1 MSPSPVTSVSSDKE
15 NRSSRVAIDKG
26 KGRMAMGPPRL
37 PSPER
42 IKRKRVLEQ
51 EPLVERTRRRRTVE
65 VEEDGSDTEYDPDQD
80 IEVRRQLRKELRE
93 LNKNLVEHRSEFMNP
108 DSTGL
113 KDTLLKANQLSE
125 QVKQTSDATIDSRLL
140 VTAAEYS
147 LKKTVALISGD
158 TAQGVDLDDLIIKV
172 KAFMRRGDSDSQ
184 SGSQAPNSTQRRRR
198 RGNDDEDEEGDMLNW
213 EYLGRHACLQ
223 HTSRP
228 SVPGFLLG
236 PLSLEKRAR
245 KIIVRKAALKPNSL
259 KETRPEV
266 LQAGDIEKSENAN
279 LATLCTQILARLG
292 KVRRDSM
299 DAADKEST
307 DDMDDEEVDQL
318 MDRHG
323 VSRDGGIALFQFVIN
338 PWSFGQTIEN
348 MFYVSFLIRDGKVGI
363 STDQRG
369 LPYLGLSIPDRR
381 LNPSTNTL
389 YRYHHGIHRAEGYWA
404 TRSIKASGSPSSG
417 YAHVERVDRGIRNQT
432 ANDST

>member
-1 MSPSPVTSVSSDKE
+1 MARPTKMSESPAPGFRDEDIYEASPPPSGRPSRSNVTQHSMSPSPVTSVSSDKE

-26 KGRMAMGPPRL
+26 KGRMPMGPPRV

-42 IKRKRVLEQ
+42 SKRKRILEQ

-65 VEEDGSDTEYDPDQD
+65 VEEDGSDTEYDPDQA

-93 LNKNLVEHRSEFMNP
+93 LNKNLVDNRTEFMNP

-113 KDTLLKANQLSE
+113 KDTLLKANQITE

-147 LKKTVALISGD
+147 LKKTIALISGD

-172 KAFMRRGDSDSQ
+172 KAFMRRGDSELQSSSQ
-184 SGSQAPNSTQRRRR
+184 DPSSTQRRRR
-198 RGNDDEDEEGDMLNW
+198 RGDDDDDDNEGDMLNW

-223 HTSRP
+223 HNSRP

-245 KIIVRKAALKPNSL
+245 KVVVRKAALKPNSL
-259 KETRPEV
+259 QETRPEV

-292 KVRRDSM
+292 KVQRDAQIS
-299 DAADKEST
+299 AEKEAT
-307 DDMDDEEVDQL
+307 DDMDDKEIDQL
-318 MDRHG
+318 MDCHG
-323 VSRDGGIALFQFVIN
+323 ISRDLGVALYQFVIN
-338 PWSFGQTIEN
+338 PFSFGQTVEN

-369 LPYLGLSIPDRR
+369 LPYLGLSLPSRR
-381 LNPSTNTL
+381 LTL
-389 YRYHHGIHRAEGYWA
+389 
-404 TRSIKASGSPSSG
+404 
-417 YAHVERVDRGIRNQT
+417 
-432 ANDST
+432 